1 MATEKQSQAQSQ
13 SSPIGRQ
20 RKKIW
25 GVLESDPSDWFS
37 SATKDR
43 LWKLF
48 VAFWV
53 FYILAP
59 PVMLVFISFDTASFI
74 RIPQE
79 FSLERFQLMVQN
91 PKVISAIEQSLK
103 FAVVTTVVAPLL
115 ALLAVLAYQ
124 KTERKALFIAL
135 IVLPLFVPGVVHG
148 IGLLIFFQQLDVQNP
163 FIRVTVA
170 HLLWAFPFSFLVL
183 LTSSAAITDD
193 LLLASADLG
202 ANEFET
208 FSNVIYPLIKP
219 GILSATIFS
228 FVLSFNEF
236 SRTFYLIGNSN
247 TVPTFVWASLQVEF
261 SRELY
266 AVAGSAVMLSLTL
279 IGLGTFYLY
288 IEARQAERVES

>member
-1 MATEKQSQAQSQ
+1 MATDTQ
-13 SSPIGRQ
+13 SSASASSIDQ
-20 RKKIW
+20 RRKRIW
-25 GVLESDPSDWFS
+25 GVLESDPSDWFGRQ
-37 SATKDR
+37 TKSR

-59 PVMLVFISFDTASFI
+59 PVMLVFISFDTATYI

-79 FSLERFQLMVQN
+79 FSLERFQLMFQN
-91 PKVISAIEQSLK
+91 PKVMNAIGESLK
-103 FAVVTTVVAPLL
+103 YAVVTTVLAPLL
-115 ALLAVLAYQ
+115 ALLAVLAYR
-124 KTERKALFIAL
+124 KTERKALFIGL
-135 IVLPLFVPGVVHG
+135 VVLPLFIPGVVHG
-148 IGLLIFFQQLDVQNP
+148 IGLLIFFQQLGIQTP
-163 FIRVTVA
+163 FVRVTVA

-193 LLLASADLG
+193 LLLASSDLG
-202 ANEFET
+202 ANELET
-208 FSNVIYPLIKP
+208 FRHVIFPLIKP

-288 IEARQAERVES
+288 TEARQISASEQ

>member
-1 MATEKQSQAQSQ
+1 M
-13 SSPIGRQ
+13 
-20 RKKIW
+20 
-25 GVLESDPSDWFS
+25 
-37 SATKDR
+37 
-43 LWKLF
+43 WKLF

-59 PVMLVFISFDTASFI
+59 PVMLVFISFDTASYI
-74 RIPQE
+74 RIPQA
-79 FSLERFQLMVQN
+79 FSLERFELMIQN
-91 PKVISAIEQSLK
+91 PKVMSSITQSLK
-103 FAVVTTVVAPLL
+103 YAVITTVVAPVL
-115 ALLAVLAYQ
+115 ALLAVLAYR
-124 KTERKALFIAL
+124 KTERKALFISL

-148 IGLLIFFQQLDVQNP
+148 IALLIFFQQLGVQSP
-163 FIRVTVA
+163 FIRVIVA

-183 LTSSAAITDD
+183 LTSSAAVTDD
-193 LLLASADLG
+193 LLLASSDLG

-208 FSNVIYPLIKP
+208 FRYVIYPLIKP

-266 AVAGSAVMLSLTL
+266 AGAGSAVMLSLTL
-279 IGLGTFYLY
+279 IGIGTFYLY
-288 IEARQAERVES
+288 TETRQISESEE

>member
-1 MATEKQSQAQSQ
+1 MTTETQ
-13 SSPIGRQ
+13 SSSIERN

-37 SATKDR
+37 RRTMGR
-43 LWKLF
+43 LWKFF

-79 FSLERFQLMVQN
+79 FSLQRFELMVQN
-91 PKVISAIEQSLK
+91 PKVVGAIKQSLK

-115 ALLAVLAYQ
+115 ALLAVLAYR
-124 KTERKALFIAL
+124 KSERKALFIAL
-135 IVLPLFVPGVVHG
+135 VVLPLFIPGVVHG
-148 IGLLIFFQQLDVQNP
+148 IGLLIFFQQLGIQNP
-163 FIRVTVA
+163 TIRVTVA

-202 ANEFET
+202 ANELET
-208 FSNVIYPLIKP
+208 FRYVIYPLIKP

-288 IEARQAERVES
+288 TEAQQVSETEE